1 MANLKDR
8 VQKGKDSKPT
18 DKAINQILRKNKV
31 RDKYP
36 VNVVFDGELEQDIR
50 DRAKELGL
58 GVATYIKNLVAR
70 DLNK

>member
-1 MANLKDR
+1 MSSLKDR
-8 VQKGKDSKPT
+8 VQKGKEAKPT
-18 DKAINQILRKNKV
+18 DKAIKQILQKKEV

-70 DLNK
+70 DLK